1 MIGMLII
8 VGIILIKYNPI
19 YNVTIEGENIG
30 YIKNKED
37 FIESIEKLTENKEEN
52 VVFIGLDKNPEY
64 ELKFVNKSQDT
75 SEDVTLAKIK
85 DLMVTTYVRYAI
97 TLDGENQGYAKT
109 QEEAESMVETIK
121 NKFENK
127 LELNIAVVKE
137 YTQNPEDINT
147 SNVELA
153 QNQLDETLTKAVKEK
168 EIEQRSTINGVLLAS
183 KPVSGIVSSRFG
195 ATNGRDHSH
204 KGIDIAAPTGTPI
217 YACGDGKVTRA
228 GWANGYGYLV
238 VISHGNG
245 VETYYGHCSK
255 LFVSA
260 GQTVSSGAKIANV
273 GSTGR
278 SSGSHLH
285 LEIRKNGVQI
295 NPQRIFYR

>member
-8 VGIILIKYNPI
+8 VGIILIKYKPI

-30 YIKNKED
+30 YIKNKEN
-37 FIESIEKLTENKEEN
+37 FIESIEKLTENKEKN

-85 DLMVTTYVRYAI
+85 DLMVTTYERYAI